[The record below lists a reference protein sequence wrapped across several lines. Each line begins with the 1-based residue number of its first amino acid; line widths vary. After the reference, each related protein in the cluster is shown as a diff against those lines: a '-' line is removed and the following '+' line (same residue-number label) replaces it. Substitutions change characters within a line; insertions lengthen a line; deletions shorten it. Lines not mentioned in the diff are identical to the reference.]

1 MTEPKKTDPIEEIAE
16 VTRLIRETEA
26 RITHLIA
33 NNAHRDIIR
42 EEVEWK
48 IILEHRRQRIYEA
61 RMEGTG
67 HAKSL

>member
-33 NNAHRDIIR
+33 NNAHRDIVQ

-48 IILEHRRQRIYEA
+48 IISA
-61 RMEGTG
+61 
-67 HAKSL
+67 